1 MVAGEPLTL
10 EAVVE
15 VSGRSVASMSILH
28 RMAGESAYSEVTMS
42 AAGGGLWFGTIS
54 AGDVVEAGL
63 EYYLVATLDDESLLA
78 YPVEEPQLNPVSIQV
93 LAGGEEMLIDPLA
106 LFGQGEEEESPILI
120 LSPTPREIYLADDV
134 VIAVSLFNVED
145 VDEQSVRLMLDG
157 RDVTAQAEV
166 SADLVTYMPS
176 KLDQGGHQVELGVS
190 NLSGVPQEPAAWR
203 FLVAARASITTERAY
218 SHSGKVV
225 SAFRRDDI
233 DKQVLDVGNLK
244 LSYRGGWDW
253 LKLRSNV
260 KLTTQEDP
268 FKPPRNRYSA
278 SLSTSIFK
286 LGLGD
291 VTPRVNRFA
300 LDGKRVRGYD
310 ADLRLKY
317 FNLRIV
323 KGELERAIDGRNE
336 SAYKVSEYTFD
347 NPAIEGQTDTLKINR
362 TGYSFRRNLLAV
374 RPSFGSGQNFEL
386 AFIYLKAK
394 DDKWSV
400 EQDLDGGEITIDN
413 ADFGN
418 YFQDVD
424 TTSWNTRVV
433 TLERI
438 KHEANTNDY
447 FTYELPDSNW
457 AGKSP
462 KDNLV
467 LGSDLTLAF
476 NKRRLVIQSGFA
488 LSMLNNNIW
497 DPVLDIAGLDT
508 LFPGDDERDTSLGGE
523 LSLKDF
529 PDPGD
534 FEDYFHIN
542 ANQVPLVPI
551 DPFGLDDPLNA
562 ILKMPS
568 MAYHSSV
575 KLNYLRNFITLEYRQ
590 VGPEFNSLANPNIQK
605 NVRVKSFSDRLRL
618 FRNKLMLS
626 GKYRTTDDDI
636 VKQPGEAITSTVTT
650 NLSANINLGRG
661 LPAFSIGTRSYTR
674 DNGVTTLDTV
684 AVVSGPDTVDNY
696 IDRRESTTTKTLNL
710 GFMYQLEV
718 LGSRHDLSLNISRND
733 IADDYTDRKT
743 GDTLYT
749 TSRSPRAI
757 SRITAIGVNSRISE
771 QLRTSISLSTNA
783 SEFGEGE
790 DELSTE
796 PTVDDQGDTTY
807 AVVNPGMIAQ
817 DLFNIDLML
826 IYRLPALNLNARGGF
841 SFLTSSSGRS
851 NSLSAAPNFTRL
863 GIKGGLEYEITAELR
878 LVAAFEFRTKTV
890 DLPGDGSES
899 VPSSI
904 ISANLQYKF

>member
-176 KLDQGGHQVELGVS
+176 KLDQGGHQVELRVS

-233 DKQVLDVGNLK
+233 DKQVLDVGDLK

-278 SLSTSIFK
+278 SLSTSIFT

-438 KHEANTNDY
+438 KHEANTNPS

-508 LFPGDDERDTSLGGE
+508 LFPGDSERDTSLGGE

-534 FEDYFHIN
+534 FEDYFHIS

-749 TSRSPRAI
+749 TPRSPRAI

-851 NSLSAAPNFTRL
+851 NSLSAPPNFTRL